1 MRATV
6 ESFWMD
12 LKYSARR
19 LATRP
24 AYMWLAVLTLALGAG
39 GTAAVV
45 SVIRPILLEPLPYA
59 REEEVGVLWMP
70 GDWTEQEFLHL
81 RPTFEGF
88 QSMAAGMEI
97 ENTLEMPGEPL
108 RLVPAYS
115 SSAELFQV
123 LGASPAM
130 GRVFQPGDDVM
141 GSEPTIVLSDAM
153 WREMGADP
161 NILGRT
167 LDIGGVS
174 RTVVG
179 VMPPNFW
186 FPNPTVRLWMATP
199 LDPQSRTGNY
209 ELIGRIERGR
219 RIDRMDGPLGALVSR
234 LRERFT
240 YSSQWDKTKAP
251 AITPLREV
259 LMGPIRPALLAT
271 LVAMLLLLSMAC
283 VNASALMVGQV
294 GGRTAELAVRTAL
307 GAGRRRLVQ
316 QIVIEALLIGAL
328 AGAAGAMLAASGYH
342 VLVRALPLGPL
353 SEAAR
358 LDWGLFWSA
367 ILASLLAA
375 SLIALIPA
383 IVVWRGSLRGSM
395 SSGTRTGGVSPRG
408 SKIESGLVVAQV
420 ALAVLLA
427 VGAGLLLR
435 SVGKLRGIDPG
446 FRIEQ
451 VAVLDATLPRNLSME
466 ERSRAVLDL
475 MPALA
480 ALPNVRSVAAVQKLP
495 LRGTG
500 DSWGVSVE
508 GKPELESSTTFMRI
522 VTPDYFEVM
531 GVPLRKG
538 RGFLPSD
545 GPTTERVV
553 VINEAMAAKYFP
565 NEDPIGR
572 ILHTGFPDGERIV
585 GVVGNMAEADLTD
598 KREPARY
605 MLLAQMSYAPHQI
618 SYVVQAR
625 SKNDLP
631 AILAAGQATVRRQG
645 TNLAFQKASTMQ
657 SVFDTAVGAPRQVA
671 TLLSLLAA
679 LALVLGAV
687 GVYGMIS
694 QFVARRTR
702 EYGIRMALGLTQR
715 RVIGHVLGRGIRL
728 AAFGGVVGVAT
739 ALFLTRLLSSLLYGV
754 GAADPAAL
762 AGAMAALIA
771 VGALASFVP
780 ARRASRI
787 DPVLALREQ

>member
-1 MRATV
+1 MRATI

-12 LKYSARR
+12 LRYSARR

-45 SVIRPILLEPLPYA
+45 SVIRPILLESLPYA
-59 REEEVGVLWMP
+59 REEELGVLWMP

-81 RPTFEGF
+81 RPQFEGF
-88 QSMAAGMEI
+88 RSMAAGMEI
-97 ENTLEMPGEPL
+97 ENTLEVAGEPL
-108 RLVPAYS
+108 RLVPAYA

-123 LGASPAM
+123 LGVSPAQ
-130 GRVFQPGDDVM
+130 GRVFQPGDDVL
-141 GSEPTIVLSDAM
+141 GSEPVVVLSDAM

-161 NILGRT
+161 RVLGRT
-167 LDIGGVS
+167 LQIGGVA

-179 VMPPNFW
+179 VMPPEFW

-199 LDPQSRTGNY
+199 LDPENRTGNY
-209 ELIGRIERGR
+209 ELIGRISPGR
-219 RIDRMDGPLGALVSR
+219 RMDGMGGPLAALASR

-240 YSSQWDKTKAP
+240 YSSQWDKTRAP
-251 AITPLREV
+251 AITSLRDV

-294 GGRTAELAVRTAL
+294 GGRTAELAVRSAL
-307 GAGRRRLVQ
+307 GAGRKRLVQ

-353 SEAAR
+353 SDAAR

-395 SSGTRTGGVSPRG
+395 SGSRTGGVSARG
-408 SKIESGLVVAQV
+408 SKVESGLVVAQV

-427 VGAGLLLR
+427 AGAGLLLR
-435 SVGKLRGIDPG
+435 SVGKLQGIDPG
-446 FRIEQ
+446 FRAEG

-466 ERSRAVLDL
+466 ERRRAMLDL
-475 MPALA
+475 MPALT
-480 ALPNVRSVAAVQKLP
+480 ALRNVRLAAAVHKLP
-495 LRGTG
+495 LRGSG
-500 DSWGVSVE
+500 DSWGVAVE
-508 GKPELESSTTFMRI
+508 GKPELEESTTYMRL
-522 VTPDYFEVM
+522 VTSDYFEVL
-531 GVPLRKG
+531 GIPVRKG
-538 RGFLPSD
+538 RGFLHSD

-553 VINEAMAAKYFP
+553 VINEALAAKYFP

-572 ILHTGFPDGERIV
+572 ILHTGFPGGERVIGIV
-585 GVVGNMAEADLTD
+585 GNVAEADLTD

-605 MLLAQMSYAPHQI
+605 MLLHQVSYAPHRI
-618 SYVVQAR
+618 TYVLAAR
-625 SKNDLP
+625 SRNDL
-631 AILAAGQATVRRQG
+631 AGILSAGQATLRRQG
-645 TNLAFQKASTMQ
+645 TNLAFQKASTLE
-657 SVFDTAVGAPRQVA
+657 SVFDAAVGAPRQVA
-671 TLLSLLAA
+671 TLLSLLAG

-728 AAFGGVVGVAT
+728 VLVGGVLGVAT
-739 ALFLTRLLSSLLYGV
+739 ALFLTRLLSSLLYGI

-762 AGAMAALIA
+762 AGAVAALLV

>member
-1 MRATV
+1 MRGTI
-6 ESFWMD
+6 ESFWLD

-45 SVIRPILLEPLPYA
+45 SVIRPILLEPLPYT
-59 REEEVGVLWMP
+59 REEEIGVLWMP
-70 GDWTEQEFLHL
+70 GSWTEQEFLHL
-81 RPTFEGF
+81 RPEFEGF

-97 ENTLEMPGEPL
+97 ENTLEVPGEPL
-108 RLVPAYS
+108 RLMPAYA

-123 LGASPAM
+123 LGASPAK
-130 GRVFQPGDDVM
+130 GRVFQTGDDIM
-141 GSEPTIVLSDAM
+141 GSEPVVVLSDAM

-161 NILGRT
+161 NVLGRT
-167 LDIGGVS
+167 LQIGGVA

-179 VMPPNFW
+179 VMPPQFW
-186 FPNPTVRLWMATP
+186 YPNPTVRLWIATP
-199 LDPQSRTGNY
+199 LDPENRTGNY

-219 RIDRMDGPLGALVSR
+219 RMERLDGPLVALVSR
-234 LRERFT
+234 LKERFT
-240 YSSQWDKTKAP
+240 YPSQWDKTLSP
-251 AITPLREV
+251 AITPLREA

-307 GAGRRRLVQ
+307 GAARKRLVQ

-353 SEAAR
+353 SDAAR

-395 SSGTRTGGVSPRG
+395 SGSRTGGVSARG
-408 SKIESGLVVAQV
+408 SKVESGLVVAQV

-427 VGAGLLLR
+427 AGAGLLLR
-435 SVGKLRGIDPG
+435 SVGKLRDIDPG
-446 FRIEQ
+446 VRTEG
-451 VAVLDATLPRNLSME
+451 VAVLDATLPLNLSMD
-466 ERSRAVLDL
+466 ERRRATLDI
-475 MPALA
+475 MPALS
-480 ALPNVRSVAAVQKLP
+480 ALSNVRQVAAVHRLP
-495 LRGTG
+495 LRGGG
-500 DSWGVSVE
+500 DSWGVQVE
-508 GKPELESSTTFMRI
+508 GKPELEKSTTYLRL
-522 VTPDYFEVM
+522 VTNDYFEVL
-531 GVPLRKG
+531 GIPVKRG
-538 RGFLPSD
+538 RGFLATD
-545 GPTTERVV
+545 GSTTERVV
-553 VINEAMAAKYFP
+553 VINEALAAKYFP

-572 ILHTGFPDGERIV
+572 ILHTGFPGGERVVGIV
-585 GVVGNMAEADLTD
+585 GNVAEAHLTD
-598 KREPARY
+598 RREPARY
-605 MLLAQMSYAPHQI
+605 MLLDQISYAPHRI
-618 SYVVQAR
+618 SYVLAAR
-625 SKNDLP
+625 RGDDLA
-631 AILAAGQATVRRQG
+631 AILSAGEAIVRRQG
-645 TNLAFQKASTMQ
+645 TNLAFQKASTME
-657 SVFDTAVGAPRQVA
+657 SVFDAAVGAPRQVA

-728 AAFGGVVGVAT
+728 VLVGGVLGVGT
-739 ALFLTRLLSSLLYGV
+739 AIFLTRLLSSLLYGI
-754 GAADPAAL
+754 GAADPPAL
-762 AGAMAALIA
+762 AGAVAALLV